1 MRAGVLRHRVR
12 IEQPVNARDPLTGDL
27 VETWTTYADSVP
39 AEIVPLSGR
48 EFIQSGA
55 NQAELSARATVRWDA
70 GIAPTMRLIHDGR
83 VYQITAVLP
92 DPTFARHA
100 TLMLGTGVNDGR

>member
-1 MRAGVLRHRVR
+1 MRIGALRQRVR
-12 IEQPVNARDPLTGDL
+12 IEQPVIGRDPDTGDTI
-27 VETWTTYADSVP
+27 ESWATYSDDLP

-55 NQAELSARATVRWDA
+55 NQAELTARATVRWDP
-70 GIAPTMRLIHDGR
+70 GIQPTMRLIHEGR
-83 VYQITAVLP
+83 IYQITAVLP
-92 DPTFARHA
+92 DPTFRRHA

>member
-1 MRAGVLRHRVR
+1 MRAGVLRHRVLL
-12 IEQPVNARDPLTGDL
+12 EQPVNARDPVTGDL
-27 VETWTTYADSVP
+27 VETWATYADRVP

-55 NQAELSARATVRWDA
+55 NQAELTARATVRWDA
-70 GIAPTMRLIHDGR
+70 GITTRMRLVHEGR
-83 VYQITAVLP
+83 IYQITAVLP

-100 TLMLGTGVNDGR
+100 TLMLGTGANDGR

>member
-1 MRAGVLRHRVR
+1 MRAGVLRHRVL
-12 IEQPVNARDPLTGDL
+12 IEQPVTARDPVTGDV
-27 VETWTTYADSVP
+27 VETWATYAASVP

-48 EFIQSGA
+48 EFLQSGA
-55 NQAELSARATVRWDA
+55 NQAELTARATVRWDA
-70 GIAPTMRLIHDGR
+70 GIQTTMRLVHEGR
-83 VYQITAVLP
+83 AYQITAVLP